1 MLQMFS
7 TGNQMISLKGVL
19 YGIGLSFVA
28 TFIYFALIVIWFI
41 RLSPSDKSQ
50 RGTAVGIDVIS
61 IARSM
66 VHSPAYW
73 LFVLI
78 SLAAGC
84 AIVYVWHG
92 SAG

>member
-1 MLQMFS
+1 
-7 TGNQMISLKGVL
+7 MIFLKGALCGV
-19 YGIGLSFVA
+19 GLSFVA
-28 TFIYFALIVIWFI
+28 TFVYFAVVVIRFI

-61 IARSM
+61 IGRSM

-73 LFVLI
+73 LLVLV

-92 SAG
+92 PAG